1 MLIFFTPTLSNIA
14 KKENDVKEFC
24 MWFANF
30 YIFGWNWSRIGL
42 RSRLLILAPDYYSK
56 NCQIDWLRETL
67 ISPFW
72 FSPKVKF
79 SSFSSFYLFNNCSQ
93 GLMLWFT
100 LFLNRS
106 FYHTKQCVDP
116 CVQTSGGLML
126 SVTAASAVSATR
138 RSNLRDSGNSPCSIR
153 QGSNMSAFYLISYI
167 NNENFLNTV

>member
-1 MLIFFTPTLSNIA
+1 MVIFFTPTLSNIA

-30 YIFGWNWSRIGL
+30 YIFGWSWSRIG
-42 RSRLLILAPDYYSK
+42 
-56 NCQIDWLRETL
+56 QIDWLRETL

>member
-1 MLIFFTPTLSNIA
+1 MVIFFTPTLSNIA

-116 CVQTSGGLML
+116 CSDQRRIIAQRDGCFCCIRHTAFKSPGLRKQSML
-126 SVTAASAVSATR
+126 NKARQQHVSIL
-138 RSNLRDSGNSPCSIR
+138 SHQL
-153 QGSNMSAFYLISYI
+153 YK
-167 NNENFLNTV
+167 

>member
-1 MLIFFTPTLSNIA
+1 MVIFFTPTSSNIA

-93 GLMLWFT
+93 GLINAVVHTFSEQIILPYKTMCWSLCSDQRRINAQRDGCFCCIRHTAFKSPGLRKQSML
-100 LFLNRS
+100 NKARQQHVS
-106 FYHTKQCVDP
+106 I
-116 CVQTSGGLML
+116 L
-126 SVTAASAVSATR
+126 SHQ
-138 RSNLRDSGNSPCSIR
+138 L
-153 QGSNMSAFYLISYI
+153 YK
-167 NNENFLNTV
+167 